1 MEYPNLI
8 DAFPFEPLKLKLF
21 YDNGEERLVDFRI
34 YMLSDYFRQLEN
46 WLYFRKV
53 KVVNGVVTWPNE
65 QDIAPET
72 LLTELVDL
80 EESEQ
85 AALAAA

>member
-72 LLTELVDL
+72 LYLDSSPINQELVL
-80 EESEQ
+80 E
-85 AALAAA
+85 